1 MCSLYQ
7 TNAFIITKPSTMSL
21 SEINIKTRSRKAFKK
36 DISISYDSKANGC
49 IKDLTAHILEAYKSK
64 LNPNRIRLTVLSKDK
79 QVPLADDL
87 SNINSEVYIKDLG
100 PQISWRLVFMIEY
113 FGPILIHSILYQ
125 LSLYYNVS
133 NTNAELSKNVYYM
146 HLIHYAKREFESV
159 FVHSFS
165 NATMPLFNVFKNSFH
180 YWILNGL
187 IGLGYLGY
195 GFNLGINLNIKPAYS
210 WGFFAIFE
218 LCNLLCH
225 IKLRLVGDKLLKQGI
240 KERKPINESFFKVL
254 VSPNYTFE
262 VLSWVVVTLTFNL
275 NLFAVLFL
283 LVSSVQMYLWAMKK
297 NKKYGTKKAFLIP
310 YIF

>member
-1 MCSLYQ
+1 
-7 TNAFIITKPSTMSL
+7 MSS
-21 SEINIKTRSRKAFKK
+21 SELNIKTRSRKVFKR
-36 DISISYDSKANGC
+36 DISISYDCKANGS
-49 IKDLTAHILEAYKSK
+49 IKDLTTSILEAYKSK
-64 LNPNRIRLTVLSKDK
+64 LNPNRVRLTVLSKDK

-87 SNINSEVYIKDLG
+87 SNINNEVYIKDLG

-125 LSLYYNVS
+125 LSLYYIAN
-133 NTNAELSKNVYYM
+133 NTNAELSRNVYYM

-195 GFNLGINLNIKPAYS
+195 GFNLGINLNIKYAYS
-210 WGFFAIFE
+210 WGMFVIFE

>member
-1 MCSLYQ
+1 
-7 TNAFIITKPSTMSL
+7 MSL
-21 SEINIKTRSRKAFKK
+21 SEINIKTRSKKAFKK
-36 DISISYDSKANGC
+36 DISISYDSKVNAS
-49 IKDLTAHILEAYKSK
+49 IKDLTANILEAYKSK
-64 LNPNRIRLTVLSKDK
+64 LNPNRIRLTVLNKDK

-87 SNINSEVYIKDLG
+87 SNINSDVYIKDLG

-125 LSLYYNVS
+125 LSLYYGVS
-133 NTNAELSKNVYYM
+133 NINAELSRNVYYM

-195 GFNLGINLNIKPAYS
+195 GFNLGINLGIKPAYS
-210 WGFFAIFE
+210 WVFFAIFE

>member
-1 MCSLYQ
+1 
-7 TNAFIITKPSTMSL
+7 MSL

-36 DISISYDSKANGC
+36 DISISYDSKANGS

-159 FVHSFS
+159 
-165 NATMPLFNVFKNSFH
+165 LC
-180 YWILNGL
+180 
-187 IGLGYLGY
+187 YLGY
-195 GFNLGINLNIKPAYS
+195 GFNLGINLNIKPAHS
-210 WGFFAIFE
+210 WGFFAVFE

-262 VLSWVVVTLTFNL
+262 VLSWIVVTLTFNL

>member
-1 MCSLYQ
+1 
-7 TNAFIITKPSTMSL
+7 MSS
-21 SEINIKTRSRKAFKK
+21 SEINIKTRSKKAFRK
-36 DISISYDSKANGC
+36 DISISYDSKVNGS

-64 LNPNRIRLTVLSKDK
+64 LNPNRIRLTVLDKDK
-79 QVPLADDL
+79 QVPLSDDL
-87 SNINSEVYIKDLG
+87 SNISNDVYIKDLG

-125 LSLYYNVS
+125 LSLYYNIN
-133 NTNAELSKNVYYM
+133 NTNAEISKTVYYM
-146 HLIHYAKREFESV
+146 HLIHYAKREFESI

-195 GFNLGINLNIKPAYS
+195 GFNLGINSNIKSAYC
-210 WGFFAIFE
+210 WGVFTIFE
-218 LCNLLCH
+218 LCNFFCH
-225 IKLRLVGDKLLKQGI
+225 IKLRLVGDELLKKGI

-262 VLSWVVVTLTFNL
+262 VLSWVVVTLTFNM
-275 NLFAVLFL
+275 NLFAILFL

>member
-7 TNAFIITKPSTMSL
+7 TNAFILTKPSTMSL
-21 SEINIKTRSRKAFKK
+21 SEINIKTRSRKAFKN
-36 DISISYDSKANGC
+36 DISISYDSKANGS

-218 LCNLLCH
+218 LFNLLCH

-262 VLSWVVVTLTFNL
+262 VLSWIVVTLTFNL

>member
-1 MCSLYQ
+1 
-7 TNAFIITKPSTMSL
+7 MSS
-21 SEINIKTRSRKAFKK
+21 SEINIKTRSKKAFRK
-36 DISISYDSKANGC
+36 DISISYDSKVNGS

-64 LNPNRIRLTVLSKDK
+64 LNPNRIRLTVLDKDK
-79 QVPLADDL
+79 QVPLSDDL
-87 SNINSEVYIKDLG
+87 SNISNDVYIKDLG

-125 LSLYYNVS
+125 LSLYYNIN
-133 NTNAELSKNVYYM
+133 NTNAEISKTVYYM
-146 HLIHYAKREFESV
+146 HLIHYAKREFESI

-195 GFNLGINLNIKPAYS
+195 GFNLGINLNIKSAYC
-210 WGFFAIFE
+210 WGVFTIFE
-218 LCNLLCH
+218 LCNFFCH
-225 IKLRLVGDKLLKQGI
+225 IKLRLVGDELLKKGI

-262 VLSWVVVTLTFNL
+262 VLSWVVVTLTFNM
-275 NLFAVLFL
+275 NLFAILFL